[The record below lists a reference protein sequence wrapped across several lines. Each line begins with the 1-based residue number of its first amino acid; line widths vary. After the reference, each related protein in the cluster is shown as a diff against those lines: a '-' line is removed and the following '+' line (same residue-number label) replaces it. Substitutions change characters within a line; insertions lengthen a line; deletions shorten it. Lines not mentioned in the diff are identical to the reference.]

1 MANEAEAKADEMGN
15 AAEEAMSG
23 SLSMA
28 SETFGDAAELT
39 EAGAES
45 FKEKAMTAYTGMQ
58 EQFASIKDKL
68 DENVVQDLQGRF
80 DSIKGKMDAL
90 ADKSGAELVSALNE
104 IKAEG
109 AELTAKLKEATG
121 TVAAEEGD
129 VAATPAPSATP

>member
-1 MANEAEAKADEMGN
+1 
-15 AAEEAMSG
+15 MSG
-23 SLSMA
+23 SLA
-28 SETFGDAAELT
+28 LATETFGDAAELT

-80 DSIKGKMDAL
+80 DSIQGKMDGL
-90 ADKSGAELVSALNE
+90 AEKSGAELVSALNE

-109 AELTAKLKEATG
+109 AELAAKLKEATG
-121 TVAAEEGD
+121 TVTSEEGD
-129 VAATPAPSATP
+129 VAATPAPSETP